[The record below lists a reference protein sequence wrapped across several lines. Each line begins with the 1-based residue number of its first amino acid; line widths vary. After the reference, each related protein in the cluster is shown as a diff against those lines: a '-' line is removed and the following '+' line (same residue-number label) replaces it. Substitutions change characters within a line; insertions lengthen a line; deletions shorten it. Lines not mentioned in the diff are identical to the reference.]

1 LSAFAAVDHQP
12 QVFYAE
18 PFLDQTILRIDHVL
32 VIVFGNAVFM
42 PSEGFEDLPWPK
54 ICALLEVPQASA

>member
-32 VIVFGNAVFM
+32 VIVFRKRRIHSVGRFRGFAVAENM
-42 PSEGFEDLPWPK
+42 RL
-54 ICALLEVPQASA
+54 A